1 MKKVLAWVKANTLVV
16 VFSAIIVISIPAA
29 YFGAS
34 MWGGGI
40 RKLRA
45 EQASKRMTD
54 VQGAKF
60 KYSLAPV
67 TPGGTGVDLSE
78 PANSEYNKFFSAERA
93 KSDKAAKDVVQ
104 TAIDFN
110 QGKGPMATA
119 VGRKPHEPLVQG
131 LFPAPAANAP
141 VTELTNRFAERL
153 VSTRNKPSV
162 YEEMLREILNAGE
175 PVDPQQLSKQLD
187 AEKATQMQRLLGAG
201 AADRKLAEAEQSELS
216 KALLDFRRRAHL
228 NRASQIGVYAST
240 DALPIEGNQNATGSL
255 IPKSIPDRPPAVS
268 RAFQWQMDY
277 WMMRDLLSA
286 IRVANSTSGGT
297 LGNLNSSVVK
307 RVERISLGEPFAS
320 NSGATV
326 DPNAGTEA
334 VATPATPIEQLAGLV
349 PTDPLVSVTGR
360 KNSPGNPVYDVRT
373 AELVLVVSSTRLKEL
388 FNAFARTNFM
398 TIVDIDLDEVDV
410 RGDLDRGYYY
420 GPDAVVRA
428 TLRVETIW
436 LRGWTQDLFPS
447 GVKKRLGMTLK
458 EGEVADDAEMDSGSG
473 DSSRGGDSFGNS
485 GGRDGSP
492 APMVPDKIRG
502 GKGGGG

>member
-16 VFSAIIVISIPAA
+16 VFSAIIVISVPAA

-40 RKLRA
+40 RKQRA

-78 PANSEYNKFFSAERA
+78 PANAELNKFFAAERA

-104 TAIDFN
+104 TAVDFN
-110 QGKGPMATA
+110 HGKGPMAAA
-119 VGRKPHEPLVQG
+119 VGRKLHEPLVGG

-153 VSTRNKPSV
+153 VSSRNKPSV

-187 AEKATQMQRLLGAG
+187 SEKATQVQRLLGAG
-201 AADRKLAEAEQSELS
+201 GAERKLAEAEEAELS
-216 KALLDFRRRAHL
+216 KALLDFRRRSHL
-228 NRASQIGVYAST
+228 NRAAQISVYATT

-277 WMMRDLLSA
+277 WMMRDLFSA

-297 LGNLNSSVVK
+297 LGNINTSVVK
-307 RVERISLGEPFAS
+307 RVERISLGSPFAS
-320 NSGATV
+320 SSGAAV
-326 DPNAGTEA
+326 DPNLGTEA

-349 PTDPLVSVTGR
+349 PTDPLISVTGR
-360 KNSPGNPVYDVRT
+360 KSSPGNPMYDVRT
-373 AELVLVVSSTRLKEL
+373 AELVLVVSSSRIKEL

-398 TIVDIDLDEVDV
+398 TITDIDLDEVDV
-410 RGDLDRGYYY
+410 RGDLERGYYY
-420 GPDAVVRA
+420 GPEAVVRA
-428 TLRVETIW
+428 SIKVETLW

-447 GVKKRLGMTLK
+447 GVRKRLGMPLK
-458 EGEVADDAEMDSGSG
+458 EGEVADDAEMASGAG
-473 DSSRGGDSFGNS
+473 DTPMGDPFGN
-485 GGRDGSP
+485 GGRDGGP
-492 APMVPDKIRG
+492 APVLPDKLRG
-502 GKGGGG
+502 GRGGG